1 MNENKK
7 VYPLILSKRFINFLD
22 KIDDKISNMLIRIS
36 KEKKLNFEETYID
49 RTDKNDTVTFIK
61 SDKIK
66 ELKTID
72 EYWSSH
78 QRIEIKIGRL
88 INKLIGKKVNPQDIE
103 NFVNDYKALIDA
115 KKLNKNFKIYE
126 GEELKKWYSQD
137 NYSVGGGNLNNSCMK
152 YRYCQSFLDIYVKN
166 PTKIKLL
173 VLLDDTKEK
182 ILGRS
187 LLWYLDRPKGKI
199 LMDRV
204 YFTNDFIFNMFIN
217 YAIKNNFL
225 YKIENMN
232 NVMQAV
238 YAHKIIRTTM
248 LVNIKKLNYE
258 FFPYVDNLGF
268 YDPVNSILANDPKYL
283 KSIGC
288 EKYYDLCDTSG
299 GYELRDDFDF

>member
-1 MNENKK
+1 
-7 VYPLILSKRFINFLD
+7 
-22 KIDDKISNMLIRIS
+22 
-36 KEKKLNFEETYID
+36 
-49 RTDKNDTVTFIK
+49 
-61 SDKIK
+61 
-66 ELKTID
+66 
-72 EYWSSH
+72 
-78 QRIEIKIGRL
+78 
-88 INKLIGKKVNPQDIE
+88 
-103 NFVNDYKALIDA
+103 
-115 KKLNKNFKIYE
+115 
-126 GEELKKWYSQD
+126 
-137 NYSVGGGNLNNSCMK
+137 
-152 YRYCQSFLDIYVKN
+152 
-166 PTKIKLL
+166 
-173 VLLDDTKEK
+173 
-182 ILGRS
+182 
-187 LLWYLDRPKGKI
+187 
-199 LMDRV
+199 MDRV